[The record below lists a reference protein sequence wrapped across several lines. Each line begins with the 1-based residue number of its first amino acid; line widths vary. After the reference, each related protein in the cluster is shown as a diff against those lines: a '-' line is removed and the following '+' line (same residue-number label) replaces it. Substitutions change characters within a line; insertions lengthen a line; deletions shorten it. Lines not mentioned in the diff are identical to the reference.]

1 MKVFFEEF
9 LTTILKVFKFPKFL
23 QFSEWPLLIGNTF
36 LSDNFLVKLIIMKL
50 SLQLSLP
57 LLKFEKNSCNQKTT
71 VLKFSVIKYI
81 NFHLALTSVNYHTWL
96 SPQEMVHLQF
106 LQSSRLPSPTAS
118 QLTHHKSRLTPPS
131 LILMRKTWRCGEL
144 DCLGRWDYKSSF
156 SSLLSNVCCI
166 LLHVFT
172 LMIIWEWVSKKT
184 LMEDKHNRSDNSL

>member
-1 MKVFFEEF
+1 M
-9 LTTILKVFKFPKFL
+9 TIFCPVGQINYHETVSAALPSIAEVWKKFL
-23 QFSEWPLLIGNTF
+23 QSN
-36 LSDNFLVKLIIMKL
+36 
-50 SLQLSLP
+50 
-57 LLKFEKNSCNQKTT
+57 TT

-96 SPQEMVHLQF
+96 SPQEMVHFQF